1 MILSDTS
8 VQSLKDFCEIESER
22 EKNIYS
28 LELANKQ
35 HDRRSIDHFKINE
48 AVYILSQ
55 QREL

>member
-1 MILSDTS
+1 MIVSDTS

-35 HDRRSIDHFKINE
+35 LDRRSIDHFKINE
-48 AVYILSQ
+48 AV
-55 QREL
+55 